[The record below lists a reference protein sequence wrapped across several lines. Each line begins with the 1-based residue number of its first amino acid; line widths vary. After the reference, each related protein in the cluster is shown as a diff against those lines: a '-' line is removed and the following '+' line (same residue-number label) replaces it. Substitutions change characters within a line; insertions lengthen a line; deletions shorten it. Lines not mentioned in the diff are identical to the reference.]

1 MDNRTHETP
10 AELAGLLE
18 EIAVS
23 LAEMAEARRVQLQ
36 LQFAP
41 TPVWLQHETSQLRN
55 NLRVFAENMILIAEA
70 GSVIRIYMDTT
81 DRQCIIEMLG
91 NGRATGIDRLHAYFL
106 DEENIFRTGLATAK
120 KYVEDN
126 DGELRYASHE
136 HSGNHFRVKFN
147 MR

>member
-70 GSVIRIYMDTT
+70 GSVIRIYMW
-81 DRQCIIEMLG
+81 ML
-91 NGRATGIDRLHAYFL
+91 
-106 DEENIFRTGLATAK
+106 
-120 KYVEDN
+120 
-126 DGELRYASHE
+126 
-136 HSGNHFRVKFN
+136 
-147 MR
+147 